1 MFRGHLYDVIGL
13 CLVNNIRVMS
23 VFAIRVFRWRNSY
36 VLLSFVLYRPVVL
49 RLHTRESTKPRCD
62 VCGTACSKCGPAGQV
77 QVSAGLAGS
86 HSGGDTITGCGS
98 CTTSPLKCPC
108 FVFVYFC
115 LVAITCLAYVLLLLL
130 LLCDA
135 VIYVAFNR
143 LPRRG
148 MQLCQRANDQTLCWC
163 AGRMEEEK

>member
-1 MFRGHLYDVIGL
+1 MWSRCSQYEFSDEGTRTF
-13 CLVNNIRVMS
+13 CS
-23 VFAIRVFRWRNSY
+23 P
-36 VLLSFVLYRPVVL
+36 LSSIDQWCCVSTPV
-49 RLHTRESTKPRCD
+49 SAQKPRCD
-62 VCGTACSKCGPAGQV
+62 ECGTACSKCGPAGQV

-98 CTTSPLKCPC
+98 CTASPLKCPC

-115 LVAITCLAYVLLLLL
+115 LVTITCLAYVLLLLL